1 MECECRENVRDVPV
15 TKKASAD
22 YSDEAF
28 LKTGNTYF
36 RTGGHYHRLRK
47 LDFCVRDG
55 NRYDLSDMVTGKE
68 LAAYSPARAYKF
80 IDW

>member
-1 MECECRENVRDVPV
+1 MKGEAGDRTLKNYKR
-15 TKKASAD
+15 KKPLQISLKRL
-22 YSDEAF
+22 